1 VFQEAFDRNAP
12 ALFRY
17 LRRLTGSR
25 QQAEDLTQETFLKLH
40 VQLTDGTTPD
50 NVRAWLFRVA
60 TNLALDRQKS
70 QIRSLVRELAHA
82 PAALP
87 VDFRTHVEQRQQV
100 SRALARLTPRM
111 RQVLLLHAEGFR
123 YREIA
128 EIAGIEVGYVGVLL
142 QRARAEFRKIY
153 EEIDGQTRGFP
164 TQRRLR

>member
-1 VFQEAFDRNAP
+1 LFQEAFDRNAP

-40 VQLTDGTTPD
+40 VQLTDNATPD
-50 NVRAWLFRVA
+50 NMRAWLFRVA
-60 TNLALDRQKS
+60 TNLARDRQKS

-82 PAALP
+82 PSALP
-87 VDFRTHVEQRQQV
+87 VDFRAHVEQRQHV
-100 SRALARLTPRM
+100 SRTLARLTPRM
-111 RQVLLLHAEGFR
+111 CQVLLLHAEGFR

-128 EIAGIEVGYVGVLL
+128 EIAGIEIGYVGVLL
-142 QRARAEFRKIY
+142 QRARGEFRKVY

-164 TQRRLR
+164 TQRLR

>member
-1 VFQEAFDRNAP
+1 MFQEAFDRNAP

-60 TNLALDRQKS
+60 TNLARDRQKS

>member
-1 VFQEAFDRNAP
+1 MFQEAFDPNAP
-12 ALFRY
+12 ALLRY

-40 VQLTDGTTPD
+40 VQLTESAPPD

-60 TNLALDRQKS
+60 TNLARDRQKS

-82 PAALP
+82 PSNLP
-87 VDFRTHVEQRQQV
+87 VDFRAQVEQRQQV
-100 SRALARLTPRM
+100 SRTLARLTPRM

-128 EIAGIEVGYVGVLL
+128 EIAGIEMGYVGVLL
-142 QRARAEFRKIY
+142 QRARAEFRKVY

-164 TQRRLR
+164 KQRLR

>member
-40 VQLTDGTTPD
+40 VQLTDSTPPD

-60 TNLALDRQKS
+60 TNLAHDRQKS
-70 QIRSLVRELAHA
+70 AIRSLVREFEHA
-82 PAALP
+82 PSTQP
-87 VDFRTHVEQRQQV
+87 IDFRAQVEQRQQV

-142 QRARAEFRKIY
+142 QRARAEFRRVY
-153 EEIDGQTRGFP
+153 EEIDGQSQGFP
-164 TQRRLR
+164 RQQRLR